1 MDIATF
7 EMPRTRRIVSGPGSR
22 RRVAEEL
29 ESSGARR
36 VAVISSPSVAAH
48 PQYSEIIAALGSRVV
63 LEFREIKPHPPTD
76 MVVELIRQCADAK
89 PDAYLA
95 IGGGS
100 VVDCAKF
107 ATLGVE
113 EQVVD
118 VETLTDFGVHFEYPD
133 KEWTR
138 PLTGDMRP
146 VFSVPTTLSAAE
158 WDGFAGTVDVS
169 TGTKYV
175 ARYLEL
181 TPTVVFLDPE
191 VAATTPRPLWATTGM
206 RAVDH
211 AIETS
216 YARNAMPVTTTLA
229 FGALAALHTNL
240 ARSVADPNDLTA
252 ALECQWAAMMSI
264 TGVHNVSLGLSHAI
278 GHQLG
283 GFGVPHGVTSCIT
296 LPHVMR
302 FLLPATRPEQARI
315 ARAMGRPGADEAAD
329 AVEDLITSLDVP
341 HRIRDVGVDR
351 ASFPAIA
358 NATLG
363 DVVARESPV
372 TVTHD
377 SVVELLEAAW

>member
-1 MDIATF
+1 
-7 EMPRTRRIVSGPGSR
+7 MPRTRRIVSGAGSR
-22 RRVAEEL
+22 RRIAEEL
-29 ESSGARR
+29 ETSGAQR
-36 VAVISSPSVAAH
+36 VAVISSPSVAAQA
-48 PQYSEIIAALGSRVV
+48 QYAEITAALGSRTV

-76 MVVELIRQCADAK
+76 MVVELIRQCAEAQ

-107 ATLGVE
+107 ASLGVAE
-113 EQVVD
+113 NITD
-118 VETLTDFGVHFEYPD
+118 GETLMDFGVHFEYPD

-138 PLTGDMRP
+138 PLTGEMR
-146 VFSVPTTLSAAE
+146 SVYSLPTTLSAAE
-158 WDGFAGTVDVS
+158 WDGFAGTVDPA

-191 VAATTPRPLWATTGM
+191 VAATTPRDLWATTGM

-229 FGALAALHTNL
+229 LGALSALHDNL
-240 ARSVADPNDLTA
+240 ARSVTHPNDLEA

-264 TGVHNVSLGLSHAI
+264 IGVHNVSLGLSHAI

-302 FLLPATRPEQARI
+302 FLLPATQ
-315 ARAMGRPGADEAAD
+315 
-329 AVEDLITSLDVP
+329 
-341 HRIRDVGVDR
+341 
-351 ASFPAIA
+351 
-358 NATLG
+358 
-363 DVVARESPV
+363 RE
-372 TVTHD
+372 
-377 SVVELLEAAW
+377 